1 MRKKH
6 KIIVFLLTFCSGLLF
21 SQGAS
26 GESFTS
32 APSAASMSSFINAPI
47 SLSTGVPD
55 INIPFF
61 ALATHNPGIGVN
73 VGISYHP
80 GNAGKTSKAS
90 DVGLGWSL
98 YGTSCLIYR
107 SINQY
112 NSIPTDIYYYSFMG
126 FNGKFLLKANA
137 SGQKEI
143 TYITHT
149 NLDLTYNQAEDTFKV
164 VDPSGNTY
172 FFNNK
177 DQNIFKKNN
186 NSTSYVSAYYLTK
199 IKDVYQNEPL
209 LFTYIEDSYVPN
221 DQTLTMKSLKISKVT
236 SPDFGSIEFSYNF
249 NEALRK
255 KLTDPYQLQTVALK
269 NKAGK
274 VIQKYTL
281 QSEDSGF
288 TYTEP
293 LLSSCTAEA
302 VPDGFYDRRML
313 HSVQKY
319 GTSTQFEKTSF
330 EYNNSSFTGSN
341 WTEFK
346 CHCLNDPDSP
356 KFLNVGLLSTIKY
369 PTGGQTRYEFEPNQY
384 EVKKTNILDPWTI
397 SGDQY
402 IRPYEFIDQDAQVLE
417 TVGTFNFDTHFSDT
431 YTFNI
436 PSNPDDSEGGSYLMY
451 CVDVTAYYT
460 DSPVWDP
467 GLTPSVDIE
476 LTSSVLGNDGNMKFM
491 PGTNTFKVLGT
502 GGGGTVT
509 IKRIRYRSIPLPN
522 YTTGNGVRIKKI
534 EFLEN
539 GIPVDS
545 ETRYYS
551 YQQFGDNA
559 KTSGYLAWL
568 KDSPVVYKNVK
579 ETIGQNKGYAKYYF
593 ETLKDHPENID
604 PEGGLASPASHYNI
618 LVNGL
623 LDKKEVFDANNT
635 LVTKE
640 ENTYQLTSI
649 GNPYQ
654 LNDIMN
660 SGGTVKNSIITKQT
674 NTTTSFVGQDAI
686 SSTIESTRETT
697 NLNITGKK
705 TITPEGDILEENYK
719 YPKPAAMRLFV
730 AGIRDRVITTESKK
744 NGVTLSKT
752 ETRYDDTTHL
762 YPTSVIGFLPD
773 DLTQSIKNAVNDIY
787 DDKGNLVQYRAF
799 PDAADSSTGGMP
811 TTVIWGYNKTMPIA
825 KIEGAKLS
833 DIPAALITSIV
844 NASNEDADA
853 TPANEAAKE
862 TALINALNTFRKDAA
877 LKNFVIT
884 AYTYDPM
891 IGMTT
896 TISPNGMAAKYQYDS
911 FGRLQKVFNNEG
923 IMVKEYQYNNKN

>member
-6 KIIVFLLTFCSGLLF
+6 KIIVFLLTFCSGVLF
-21 SQGAS
+21 SQGSS

-32 APSAASMSSFINAPI
+32 APSATSIKSFINAPI

-61 ALATHNPGIGVN
+61 ALATHNPGIGIN

-80 GNAGKTSKAS
+80 NNSAKTSRAS

-107 SINQY
+107 ATALGNENEPSA
-112 NSIPTDIYYYSFMG
+112 TYYYSFMG
-126 FNGKFLLKANA
+126 FNGKFLLKNDPQL
-137 SGQKEI
+137 GK
-143 TYITHT
+143 YIRPLTET
-149 NLDLTYNQAEDTFKV
+149 NLDFTYMDDDTFKV

-177 DQNIFKKNN
+177 DQNIFKKSQIYRSYA
-186 NSTSYVSAYYLTK
+186 STYYLTK
-199 IKDVYQNEPL
+199 IKDVHQNESL
-209 LFTYIEDSYVPN
+209 LFDYIEDSYVPS
-221 DQTLTMKSLKISKVT
+221 LESLSIKSLKVSKVT

-249 NEALRK
+249 DEALRK
-255 KLTDPYQLQTVALK
+255 KVSDPYQLHTVVLK

-281 QSEDSGF
+281 QNEGGVF
-288 TYTEP
+288 MYTDPAPSTCP
-293 LLSSCTAEA
+293 LDLGELVFNEKRKLSSI
-302 VPDGFYDRRML
+302 
-313 HSVQKY
+313 QKY
-319 GTSTQFEKTSF
+319 GTSSQFEKTSF
-330 EYNNSSFTGSN
+330 EYTELPSSENNWAGLD
-341 WTEFK
+341 
-346 CHCLNDPDSP
+346 CLCLNGPGGERYL
-356 KFLNVGLLSTIKY
+356 KVGLLNTIKY

-384 EVKKTNILDPWTI
+384 EVKKTHIFDPL
-397 SGDQY
+397 SNSDEQY
-402 IRPYEFIDQDAQVLE
+402 INPSEYMDHDAQVLE
-417 TVGTFNFDTHFSDT
+417 DVGTFNFDTHFTDT
-431 YTFNI
+431 YTFNL
-436 PSNPDDSEGGSYLMY
+436 PPNPDNSEGASYLVY
-451 CVDVTAYYT
+451 CLNVGAYYT
-460 DSPVWDP
+460 DSPVWEP
-467 GLTPSVDIE
+467 GTIPSLAAE
-476 LTSSVLGNDGNMKFM
+476 LTSGVIGSDWNKKFM
-491 PGTNTFKVLGT
+491 PGTNTFKISGT
-502 GGGGTVT
+502 GGGGNVT

-522 YTTGNGVRIKKI
+522 YTTTSGFRIKKI

-551 YQQFGDNA
+551 YQQFDDNS
-559 KTSGYLAWL
+559 KTSGAAVWL
-568 KDSPVVYKNVK
+568 KDNTVVYKNVK
-579 ETIGQNKGYAKYYF
+579 ETIGQNKGYARYYF
-593 ETLKDHPENID
+593 KTLMDHPDNQN
-604 PEGGLASPASHYNI
+604 ASTNFSHYNI
-618 LVNGL
+618 LINGL
-623 LDKKEVFDANNT
+623 LDKKEIFDASNNI
-635 LVTKE
+635 VTKE
-640 ENTYQLTSI
+640 ENIYELTPT
-649 GNPYQ
+649 GLPYS
-654 LNDIMN
+654 LDDNTN
-660 SGGTVKNSIITKQT
+660 SGFPVKNSIVTKQT

-686 SSTIESTRETT
+686 SSTIESTRETI

-719 YPKPAAMRLFV
+719 YPKQVAIRLFA

-744 NGVTLSKT
+744 NGATLSKT
-752 ETRYDDTTHL
+752 ETRYDDTSHL

-773 DLTQSIKNAVNDIY
+773 DLTQSFKNAVNDIY

-799 PDAADSSTGGMP
+799 PNTADASTGGIP
-811 TTVIWGYNKTMPIA
+811 TTIIWGYNKTMPIA

-833 DIPAALITSIV
+833 DIPAALITTII

-862 TALINALNTFRKDAA
+862 TALMNALNTFRKDTA

-896 TISPNGMAAKYQYDS
+896 TISPNGMMAKYQYDS
-911 FGRLQKVFNNEG
+911 FNRLQKVINNEG
-923 IMVKEYQYNNKN
+923 ITVKEYQYNNKN

>member
-1 MRKKH
+1 MRKKY
-6 KIIVFLLTFCSGLLF
+6 KLIILLLTFCSGLLF

-26 GESFTS
+26 SESFTS

-47 SLSTGVPD
+47 SISTGVPD

-61 ALATHNPGIGVN
+61 ALTTHNPEIGIN

-98 YGTSCLIYR
+98 YGTNCLIYR
-107 SINQY
+107 AVNQY

-126 FNGKFLLKANA
+126 FNGKFLLKTNS

-149 NLDLTYNQAEDTFKV
+149 KLNIIYNQTEDTFTV
-164 VDPSGNTY
+164 IDSSGNTY

-177 DQNIFKKNN
+177 DQNISKTNN

-199 IKDVYQNEPL
+199 IKDVNQIEPL
-209 LFTYIEDSYVPN
+209 LFEYLVDSYVPSLEI
-221 DQTLTMKSLKISKVT
+221 LTIKSLKVSKVT

-249 NEALRK
+249 NEALRN
-255 KLTDPYQLQTVALK
+255 KLADPYQLHTVALK
-269 NKAGK
+269 NKTGK

-281 QSEDSGF
+281 QSEDAAF
-288 TYTEP
+288 IYTEP
-293 LLSSCTAEA
+293 NISSCTAEA

-313 HSVQKY
+313 RSVQKY

-330 EYNNSSFTGSN
+330 EYNDSPFTGGN

-346 CHCLNDPDSP
+346 CYCLNNPDSP
-356 KFLNVGLLSTIKY
+356 KFLNIGLLKTIKY

-384 EVKKTNILDPWTI
+384 EVKKTHILDPW
-397 SGDQY
+397 SSSNDLY
-402 IRPYEFIDQDAQVLE
+402 IFPYEFVDHDAQVLE
-417 TVGTFNFDTHFSDT
+417 DVGTFNFDTHFTDT

-436 PSNPDDSEGGSYLMY
+436 PPNPDDAQGGSYLLY
-451 CVDVTAYYT
+451 CVDVNAYYT

-467 GLTPSVDIE
+467 GMTPYINID
-476 LTSSVLGNDGNMKFM
+476 LTSSVVGNDGNRKYM
-491 PGTNTFKVLGT
+491 PGANTFKVLGT

-551 YQQFGDNA
+551 YQQFDDNT

-579 ETIGQNKGYAKYYF
+579 ETIGQNKGHARYYF
-593 ETLKDHPENID
+593 KTLKD
-604 PEGGLASPASHYNI
+604 SPDNLTPDGQLTSPVSHYNI

-623 LDKKEVFDANNT
+623 LHKKEVVDSSNT
-635 LVTKE
+635 IVAKE
-640 ENTYQLTSI
+640 ENTYQLTSV
-649 GNPYQ
+649 GNSYS

-660 SGGTVKNSIITKQT
+660 TGGMVKNSIVTQQANI
-674 NTTTSFVGQDAI
+674 NTSFAGQDAI
-686 SSTIESTRETT
+686 SSTIESTRETAG
-697 NLNITGKK
+697 LNIISKK

-719 YPKPAAMRLFV
+719 YPKQAALRLFV

-752 ETRYDDTTHL
+752 ENRYDDTTHL
-762 YPTSVIGFLPD
+762 YPTSVIGYLPD
-773 DLTQSIKNAVNDIY
+773 DLTLSFKNAVNDIY
-787 DDKGNLVQYRAF
+787 DDKGNLVQFRTF
-799 PDAADSSTGGMP
+799 PNAADSSTGGNP
-811 TTVIWGYNKTMPIA
+811 TTVIWGYYKTMPIA
-825 KIEGAKLS
+825 RIEGAKLS
-833 DIPAALITSIV
+833 DIPAALITAIV

-853 TPANEAAKE
+853 TPANEAIKE

-877 LKNFVIT
+877 LKNFVTT
-884 AYTYDPM
+884 AYTYDPLV
-891 IGMTT
+891 GMTT
-896 TISPNGMAAKYQYDS
+896 TISPNGMTAKYQYDS

>member
-6 KIIVFLLTFCSGLLF
+6 KIIVFLLTLCTGLLF

-26 GESFTS
+26 SESFTS

-61 ALATHNPGIGVN
+61 ALATHNPQIGIN

-107 SINQY
+107 AVNQY
-112 NSIPTDIYYYSFMG
+112 NSIPTDIYYYSFLG
-126 FNGKFLLKANA
+126 FNGKFLLKTN
-137 SGQKEI
+137 STGQKKI
-143 TYITHT
+143 TNITHT
-149 NLDLTYNQAEDTFKV
+149 NLNITYNQTEDTFNV

-172 FFNNK
+172 FFDKK
-177 DQNIFKKNN
+177 DQNISRKSN
-186 NSTSYVSAYYLTK
+186 NSTAYISAYYLTK

-221 DQTLTMKSLKISKVT
+221 DQILTMKSLKINKVT

-255 KLTDPYQLQTVALK
+255 KLADPYQLHTVVLK

-281 QSEDSGF
+281 QSDDSGF

-313 HSVQKY
+313 RSIQKY

-330 EYNNSSFTGSN
+330 EYNNSPFTGSN

-346 CHCLNDPDSP
+346 CHCLNGPDGP
-356 KFLNVGLLSTIKY
+356 KFLNIGLLSTIKY

-384 EVKKTNILDPWTI
+384 EFKKTNILDPWTI
-397 SGDQY
+397 SGDAY
-402 IRPYEFIDQDAQVLE
+402 IRPYEFVDQDAQVLE
-417 TVGTFNFDTHFSDT
+417 TVGNFNFDTHFTNT

-436 PSNPDDSEGGSYLMY
+436 PTNPDDSEGGSYLMY

-467 GLTPSVDIE
+467 GLTPYVDIE
-476 LTSSVLGNDGNMKFM
+476 LTSSVLGNDGNKKFM
-491 PGTNTFKVLGT
+491 PGANTFKVLGT

-509 IKRIRYRSIPLPN
+509 IKRIRYKSIPLPN

-551 YQQFGDNA
+551 YQQFDDNS
-559 KTSGYLAWL
+559 KTSGYLGPL
-568 KDSPVVYKNVK
+568 KDAPVVYKNVK

-593 ETLKDHPENID
+593 GTLKDRPENQS
-604 PEGGLASPASHYNI
+604 PEGGLTNPVSHYNI

-623 LDKKEVFDANNT
+623 LDKKEVFDASNT
-635 LVTKE
+635 RVTKE
-640 ENTYQLTSI
+640 ENIYELTST
-649 GNPYQ
+649 GFPYY
-654 LNDIMN
+654 LDDN
-660 SGGTVKNSIITKQT
+660 SDSGVQVKNSIVTKQT
-674 NTTTSFVGQDAI
+674 NTTTSFVGQDTI

-697 NLNITGKK
+697 DLNITGKK
-705 TITPEGDILEENYK
+705 TITPEGDILEENYT
-719 YPKPAAMRLFV
+719 YPNPAAMRLFG

-744 NGVTLSKT
+744 NGATLSKT

-773 DLTQSIKNAVNDIY
+773 DLTQSFKNAVNDIY

-799 PDAADSSTGGMP
+799 PNAADASTGGIP
-811 TTVIWGYNKTMPIA
+811 TTIIWGYNKTMPIA

-833 DIPAALITSIV
+833 DIPAALITSII

-853 TPANEAAKE
+853 TPTNEATKE

-896 TISPNGMAAKYQYDS
+896 TISPNGMMAKYKYDS
-911 FGRLQKVFNNEG
+911 FNRLQKVINNEG
-923 IMVKEYQYNNKN
+923 ITVKEYQYNNKN

>member
-21 SQGAS
+21 SQGATS
-26 GESFTS
+26 ETFTS

-61 ALATHNPGIGVN
+61 ALATHNPQIGIN

-98 YGTSCLIYR
+98 YGTNCLIYR
-107 SINQY
+107 AVNQY

-126 FNGKFLLKANA
+126 FNGKFLLRTN
-137 SGQKEI
+137 SDGQKEI

-149 NLDLTYNQAEDTFKV
+149 KLNIIYNQTEDTFTV
-164 VDPSGNTY
+164 IDSSGNTY

-177 DQNIFKKNN
+177 DQNISKTSN

-199 IKDVYQNEPL
+199 IKDVNQNEPL
-209 LFTYIEDSYVPN
+209 LFEYLVDSYVPN
-221 DQTLTMKSLKISKVT
+221 LETLTIKSLKVSKVT
-236 SPDFGSIEFSYNF
+236 SPDFGSIEFNYNF

-255 KLTDPYQLQTVALK
+255 KLADPYQLHTVALK

-281 QSEDSGF
+281 QSDDSGF

-313 HSVQKY
+313 RSVQKY

-330 EYNNSSFTGSN
+330 EYNDSPFTGGN

-346 CHCLNDPDSP
+346 CYCLNNPDSP
-356 KFLNVGLLSTIKY
+356 KFLNIGLLSTIKY

-384 EVKKTNILDPWTI
+384 EFKKTNILDPWTI
-397 SGDQY
+397 SGDAY
-402 IRPYEFIDQDAQVLE
+402 IRPYEFVDQDAQVLE
-417 TVGTFNFDTHFSDT
+417 TVGTFNFDTHFTNT

-436 PSNPDDSEGGSYLMY
+436 PTNPDDSEGGSYLMY

-467 GLTPSVDIE
+467 GLTPYVDIE
-476 LTSSVLGNDGNMKFM
+476 LTSSVLGNDGNKKFM
-491 PGTNTFKVLGT
+491 PGANTFKVLGT

-509 IKRIRYRSIPLPN
+509 IKRIRYRSIPLPD

-534 EFLEN
+534 EFIEN

-551 YQQFGDNA
+551 YQRFDDNT
-559 KTSGYLAWL
+559 KISGYLPWL
-568 KDSPVVYKNVK
+568 EDSPVVYKNVK
-579 ETIGQNKGYAKYYF
+579 ETIGQNKGYTRYYF
-593 ETLKDHPENID
+593 KTLKD
-604 PEGGLASPASHYNI
+604 SPDNLNPDGQLTSPVSHYNI

-623 LDKKEVFDANNT
+623 LDKKEVFDVSNT
-635 LVTKE
+635 IVAKE
-640 ENTYQLTSI
+640 ENAYELTSV
-649 GNPYQ
+649 GNSYS

-660 SGGTVKNSIITKQT
+660 TGGMVKNSIVTKQS
-674 NTTTSFVGQDAI
+674 NKTTSFVGQDAI
-686 SSTIESTRETT
+686 SSTIESTRETAG
-697 NLNITGKK
+697 LNIISKK
-705 TITPEGDILEENYK
+705 TITPEGDVIEENYK
-719 YPKPAAMRLFV
+719 YPKQAALRLFT

-744 NGVTLSKT
+744 NGTTLSKT

-773 DLTQSIKNAVNDIY
+773 DLTQSFKNAVNDIY

-799 PDAADSSTGGMP
+799 PNTADASTGGIP
-811 TTVIWGYNKTMPIA
+811 TTIIWGYNKTMPIA

-833 DIPAALITSIV
+833 DIPAALVTSIV

-853 TPANEAAKE
+853 VPANEATKE
-862 TALINALNTFRKDAA
+862 TALINALNTFRKDTA

-884 AYTYDPM
+884 TYTYDPM
-891 IGMTT
+891 IGMTN
-896 TISPNGMAAKYQYDS
+896 TISPNGMMTKYQYDS
-911 FGRLQKVFNNEG
+911 FGRLQKVINNEG
-923 IMVKEYQYNNKN
+923 ITVKEYQYNNKN